1 MEIGKRRNFPTFF
14 SFFLIFPFSK
24 GGEEEEEEEEE
35 RRKKKEE
42 RRRME

>member
-24 GGEEEEEEEEE
+24 GGEEEEEE
-35 RRKKKEE
+35 RRKKKNGINL
-42 RRRME
+42 